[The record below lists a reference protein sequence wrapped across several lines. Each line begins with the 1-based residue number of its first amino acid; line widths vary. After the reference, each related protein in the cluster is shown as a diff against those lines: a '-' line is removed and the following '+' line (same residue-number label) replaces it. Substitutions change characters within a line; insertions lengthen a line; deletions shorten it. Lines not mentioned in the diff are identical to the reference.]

1 MKDVKFERELKLLLC
16 YIREYGIQHSNI
28 SIKEPYESDIH
39 NRFVVMYIRDLCL
52 LKEM

>member
-28 SIKEPYESDIH
+28 SMKEPYGSDNI
-39 NRFVVMYIRDLCL
+39 IDL
-52 LKEM
+52 